1 MPIEI
6 VTSILRAPCW
16 IGNGSVAI
24 RRRSRSATMVAT
36 AMSVSG
42 ITTTNSSPP

>member
-6 VTSILRAPCW
+6 VTSMRLAPCW
-16 IGNGSVAI
+16 IGNGSVAM

-42 ITTTNSSPP
+42 ITITNSSPP